1 MASIQSYETGK
12 GVRYTVR
19 YRKPDHSLARKSGF
33 RRKRDAETWA
43 AEHVT
48 TAIPKGLYVDP
59 RRGRITIGELYM
71 TWYTTHEPLWKPSW
85 SHRVSIV
92 WNTHVKTEWEQM
104 PVSDVDPDGLR
115 RWVARLSSKRSAST
129 TLKAVNIMR
138 GILDDAVTD
147 RRIPS
152 NPLNGVEVPKRHR
165 RKIRRIYLTA
175 SQVIAFAD
183 ECANAQSMGRERR
196 ALVLLLGFCGLRWGE
211 AAALRVGD
219 VDFRAHRVRVAS
231 SLVRV
236 GSGYVQGAPKS
247 WETRSVPLPRVV
259 ESALREI
266 CAGRGS
272 VDRLFSDASGAPI
285 RPQSVGD
292 RSNNRTWWVS
302 ALKRLGYAWDD
313 MPSPHDLRHT
323 AASIA
328 VHAGA
333 NVKALQRMLGH
344 ASASMT
350 LDVYA
355 DLFDSDLDDVARMVD
370 ATVDVE
376 THTDRS
382 FSVGVPAENC
392 A

>member
-1 MASIQSYETGK
+1 
-12 GVRYTVR
+12 
-19 YRKPDHSLARKSGF
+19 
-33 RRKRDAETWA
+33 
-43 AEHVT
+43 VT

-71 TWYTTHEPLWKPSW
+71 TWYATHDPLWKPSW
-85 SHRVSIV
+85 SHRVAIV
-92 WNTHVKTEWEQM
+92 WNTHVKPDWGQT
-104 PVSDVDPDGLR
+104 PVSDVESGGLR
-115 RWVARLSSKRSAST
+115 RWVAGLSSRRSPST

-147 RRIPS
+147 HRIPS
-152 NPLNGVEVPKRHR
+152 NPLKGVELPKRHR
-165 RKIRRIYLTA
+165 RKTRRVYLTA

-183 ECANAQSMGRERR
+183 ECANARSMGRERR

-219 VDFRAHRVRVAS
+219 VDFRGHRVRVAS

-236 GSGYVQGAPKS
+236 GSGYVEGSPKS
-247 WETRSVPLPRVV
+247 WEARSVPLPRVV
-259 ESALREI
+259 ESALRGV

-292 RSNNRTWWVS
+292 GGNNRTWWVS
-302 ALKRLGYAWDD
+302 ALKRLGYARDD

-344 ASASMT
+344 ARASMT

-355 DLFDSDLDDVARMVD
+355 DLFDSDLDDVARLVD

-376 THTDRS
+376 TRADRS
-382 FSVGVPAENC
+382 SPVGVPAGKC